1 MSSKFST
8 ELPAVRRVSDGAT
21 KAMGRCARAAD
32 DDGADLVFLGQR
44 DELDGVL
51 DDEVHELVVAAERAH
66 ELPLAHELRRDAAFG
81 TRARALMSSRFSM

>member
-1 MSSKFST
+1 M
-8 ELPAVRRVSDGAT
+8 RRVSDGAT
-21 KAMGRCARAAD
+21 RAMGRGARAAD

-44 DELDGVL
+44 DLLDGVF

-66 ELPLAHELRRDAAFG
+66 ELPLAHELRRDAASRATRKIG

>member
-1 MSSKFST
+1 M
-8 ELPAVRRVSDGAT
+8 RRVSDGAT

-44 DELDGVL
+44 DLLDGVF

-66 ELPLAHELRRDAAFG
+66 ELPLAHELRRDAASGDAAFG